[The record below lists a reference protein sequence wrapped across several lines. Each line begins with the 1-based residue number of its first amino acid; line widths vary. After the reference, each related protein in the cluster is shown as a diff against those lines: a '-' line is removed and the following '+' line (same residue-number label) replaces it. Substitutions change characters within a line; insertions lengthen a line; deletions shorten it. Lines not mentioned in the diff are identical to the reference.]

1 MSAMPPVNFPPDPNP
16 KTPKLKAPPGS
27 WDTHFHVWGPPQLFP
42 YAEKRNHTPPAAPI
56 EHYLQ
61 VARVLGLERG
71 VMVQP
76 NAHGTDTRVT
86 LDAIRKSGGRVRGMI
101 RADTK
106 LTPAEM
112 KRLHAGGVRGLRMA
126 LRSGDGHVF
135 DPTVFHQMAALMA
148 PHNWPLDLQIDG
160 AAIIPLT
167 PLILGA
173 PVPVIIDTFGYIDY
187 REGGLD
193 QPAFKAMVKLLE
205 SGKVWV
211 KLHGANRFLDWGI
224 PFADIVKMARTY
236 IAAAPDQIIW
246 GTDWPHTSIYE
257 PGRMPNDGDL
267 LDMLLD
273 YAPDETLRK
282 KILVDSPVKLFDYD

>member
-1 MSAMPPVNFPPDPNP
+1 MSTMPPVNFPPDPNP

-42 YAEKRNHTPPAAPI
+42 YAEKRNHTPPAAPV
-56 EHYLQ
+56 EHYIQ

-86 LDAIRKSGGRVRGMI
+86 LDAIQKSGGRFRGMI
-101 RADTK
+101 RSDPG

-135 DPTVFHQMAALMA
+135 EPTMFHKMAGLMA

-160 AAIIPLT
+160 DAIIPLT
-167 PLILGA
+167 PLIAGA
-173 PVPVIIDTFGYIDY
+173 PVPVIVDTFGYIDY
-187 REGGLD
+187 RRGGVD
-193 QPAFKAMVKLLE
+193 QPAFRAMVKLLE
-205 SGKVWV
+205 TGKVWV

-257 PGRMPNDGDL
+257 PGKMPNDGDL

-273 YAPDETLRK
+273 YAPDEALRH
-282 KILVDSPVKLFDYD
+282 KILVDTPVKLFDQD